1 MMSVID
7 ELLSYNERYAESYRN
22 AGLTARPKRGVA
34 VVACKDARIIIA
46 KAFGLAEGDGHVIRN
61 AGAVITDDIVRSL
74 VISQHI
80 LETKEIMVVAHTRC
94 GMMTFTDDD
103 LRERV
108 RGSSGSDLA
117 FPIGTFTDLEKHVST
132 GVRKLRACELLLH
145 RDSIRGFV
153 YDVDTG
159 RAREIHVS

>member
-1 MMSVID
+1 MSVTD
-7 ELLSYNERYAESYRN
+7 ELLKYNERYAESYRI
-22 AGLTARPKRGVA
+22 AGLPAQPKRGIA
-34 VVACKDARIIIA
+34 VVSCKDARIIIA

-74 VISQHI
+74 VVSQHM
-80 LETKEIMVVAHTRC
+80 LGTKEIMVVAHTRC
-94 GMMTFTDDD
+94 GMMTFTDDE
-103 LRERV
+103 LRAKV
-108 RGSSGSDLA
+108 RNATGSA
-117 FPIGTFTDLEKHVST
+117 PTFPIGTFTDVEKHVNA

-159 RAREIHVS
+159 RAREIPVP